1 MAFTASGGVI
11 VSRLALA
18 AELVRLALA
27 GLAATVADLAGFAA
41 ALTAA
46 CAGAAALVD
55 VFDLEAVVFLAPV
68 STADF
73 AAATLLL
80 ADLAAGDAPVDFFG
94 ATVAFTLLAAVGFFA
109 LTVFCALVAAGAAAL
124 LRTVLVWVCDATVAF
139 EEAPRDEAALRPA
152 VFDFAGNAADFD
164 EAAALDLDLVVVLAF
179 AEVVFF

>member
-1 MAFTASGGVI
+1 
-11 VSRLALA
+11 LAL

-27 GLAATVADLAGFAA
+27 GLAATVAALVGFAA

-46 CAGAAALVD
+46 CAGAAALAA

-80 ADLAAGDAPVDFFG
+80 AGLAAGDAAVDFFG
-94 ATVAFTLLAAVGFFA
+94 ATVAFTLLEAVGFFA

-124 LRTVLVWVCDATVAF
+124 LRTVLVCDATVAF

>member
-1 MAFTASGGVI
+1 
-11 VSRLALA
+11 LAL

-27 GLAATVADLAGFAA
+27 GLAATVAALGGFAA

-46 CAGAAALVD
+46 CPGAAALAA

-80 ADLAAGDAPVDFFG
+80 ADLAAGDAAVDFFG
-94 ATVAFTLLAAVGFFA
+94 ATVAFTLLEAVGFFA

-124 LRTVLVWVCDATVAF
+124 LLTVLVLVCDATVAF

-152 VFDFAGNAADFD
+152 VFDFSGDAADFD
-164 EAAALDLDLVVVLAF
+164 EAAALDLDFVVALAF